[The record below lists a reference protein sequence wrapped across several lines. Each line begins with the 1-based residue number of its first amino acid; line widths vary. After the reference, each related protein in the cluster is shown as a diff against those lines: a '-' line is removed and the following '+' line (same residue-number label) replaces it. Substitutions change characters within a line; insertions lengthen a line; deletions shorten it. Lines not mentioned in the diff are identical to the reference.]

1 MVVAIDCDPGHDD
14 VVAILYAARH
24 LDLRAVTV
32 VAGNA
37 PLTECTANALA
48 MTEAAGIPV
57 PVYVGAAGPIVGKP
71 AHAPQGH
78 GPSGLGGADR
88 PAYTKKPEPGRAVD
102 ALLKLADQHAGK
114 LRIAAVGPLT
124 NIALCL
130 LMEPGFADAVAEV
143 SIMGG
148 AVGTGGITAAA
159 EFNFFADPVA
169 ARIVL
174 ESRLNLRVVGYDI
187 TKDVGLRAEDIARLT
202 GSGKR
207 LPALLGAL
215 QDFYRARHHEMFGR
229 IHAPQHD
236 VLAVIPWVEEGAITY
251 QQCSGTVC
259 TESGPM
265 WGMSVFDIRGR
276 RDATAPR
283 NIALA
288 RHADRD
294 RIIGTV
300 METLLTY
307 P

>member
-14 VVAILYAARH
+14 VGAILYAARH

-37 PLTECTANALA
+37 PLAECVKNALA
-48 MTEAAGIPV
+48 MTEAAGIDV
-57 PVYVGAAGPIVGKP
+57 PVHVGATDPIVGK
-71 AHAPQGH
+71 ATHAPQGH
-78 GPSGLGGADR
+78 GKSGLDGADR
-88 PAYTKKPEPGRAVD
+88 PAYTKQPTPGRAVD
-102 ALLKLADQHAGK
+102 ALLKLADQHAGR

-130 LMEPGFADAVAEV
+130 LLEPGFADAVAEV

-148 AVGTGGITAAA
+148 AVGTGGTTPAA

-174 ESRLNLRVVGYDI
+174 ESRLKLRVVGYDI

-207 LPALLGAL
+207 IPALLGHL
-215 QDFYRARHHEMFGR
+215 QDFYRGRHHAMFGR
-229 IHAPQHD
+229 MHAPQHD
-236 VLAVIPWVEEGAITY
+236 VLAVIPWVEEGALTY

-276 RDATAPR
+276 LDSPAPA

-294 RIIGTV
+294 RIIGAV
-300 METLLTY
+300 MDTLLTY
-307 P
+307 H